1 MGARRACAARAR
13 LSMRVLLAPI
23 EVAGVGGALR
33 AGLRRRGHD
42 AELIV
47 LQPHPFGLPHDR
59 VVAGYRARAALGLR
73 APFRYDV
80 LHYQFGTTPLE
91 LLDAAWARAT
101 RRPLLLMHYWGDD
114 CRLPDVAAAHHP
126 ARARVYDAVP
136 RDLRTTRR
144 RLRLA
149 GRLCHAAL
157 VSDLELLAHVRP
169 FFRTVYVVPTPVELP
184 ASLAA
189 APPLDGDGPIVF
201 HAPSS
206 AVVKGTAEILAALE
220 ALAARRALRIRTVS
234 GVPRSEVLAE
244 AARADVVVDQLN
256 SVTPGV
262 FAIEAMALGRPV
274 VLEYD
279 PRQLAPFARD
289 TPLVAATPATL
300 GERVAEL
307 CDDAERRRAL
317 GEAGRRFAA
326 QVHGAD
332 RVAAA
337 VEHVYRH
344 ARNRPAGVF
353 QGTAEGVQPLGD
365 DLAFAPA

>member
-1 MGARRACAARAR
+1 
-13 LSMRVLLAPI
+13 MRVLLAPI
-23 EVAGVGGALR
+23 EVAGVAGALR

-42 AELIV
+42 AELVV
-47 LQPHPFGLPHDR
+47 LNAHPFGLPHDR
-59 VVAGYRARAALGLR
+59 VLTGYGARAALGLA

-80 LHYQFGTTPLE
+80 LHYQFGTTPFE

-114 CRLPDVAAAHHP
+114 CRLPEVAASRHP

-136 RDLRTTRR
+136 RDVRTTRR

-157 VSDLELLAHVRP
+157 VSDRELLAHVRP

-184 ASLAA
+184 ASLVD
-189 APPLDGDGPIVF
+189 PPSLDGEGPIVF

-206 AVVKGTAEILAALE
+206 AIVKGTAEILAALE
-220 ALAARRALRIRTVS
+220 RLAATRPLRVRTIS
-234 GVPRSEVLAE
+234 GVPRADVLAE

-256 SVTPGV
+256 SETPGV
-262 FAIEAMALGRPV
+262 FALEAMALGRPV

-279 PRQLAPFARD
+279 ARQLAPFACD
-289 TPLVAATPATL
+289 APLVAATAATL
-300 GERVAEL
+300 AERVAEL
-307 CDDAERRRAL
+307 CDDETRRREL
-317 GEAGRRFAA
+317 GEAGRRF
-326 QVHGAD
+326 VHAVHDAD

-337 VEHVYRH
+337 AEHVYAH
-344 ARNRPAGVF
+344 ARARPAGVF
-353 QGTAEGVQPLGD
+353 VATAEGVRPLD
-365 DLAFAPA
+365 DGLAFAPA

>member
-1 MGARRACAARAR
+1 VGARRAGAAGDR
-13 LSMRVLLAPI
+13 LTMRVLLAPI

-42 AELIV
+42 AELVV
-47 LQPHPFGLPHDR
+47 LHPHAFGLPHDR
-59 VVAGYRARAALGLR
+59 LLGGYANRALLGFT

-80 LHYQFGTTPLE
+80 LHYQFGTTPFE
-91 LLDAAWARAT
+91 LLDAAWARAV

-114 CRLPDVAAAHHP
+114 CRLPEVAAARHP
-126 ARARVYDAVP
+126 ARARIHDAVP
-136 RDLRTTRR
+136 RDTRLIRR

-169 FFRTVYVVPTPVELP
+169 FFRTVYLVPTPVELP
-184 ASLAA
+184 RGLPEAA
-189 APPLDGDGPIVF
+189 PLDGAGPIIF

-206 AVVKGTAEILAALE
+206 AILKGTAEILAALE
-220 ALAARRALRIRTVS
+220 QLAETRSIRIRSVS
-234 GVPRSEVLAE
+234 GVPRTEVLAE

-256 SVTPGV
+256 SMTPGV

-279 PRQLAPFARD
+279 PRELAPFARD
-289 TPLVAATPATL
+289 APLVAATAATL
-300 GERVAEL
+300 AARVAEL
-307 CDDAERRRAL
+307 CDDPQRRRRL
-317 GEAGRRFAA
+317 DEAGRRYVRK
-326 QVHGAD
+326 VHDAD
-332 RVAAA
+332 RVAIA

-344 ARNRPAGVF
+344 ARARPRGVF
-353 QGTAEGVQPLGD
+353 EATAEGIRPLD
-365 DLAFAPA
+365 DGLAFAPA

>member
-1 MGARRACAARAR
+1 VGARGAGAAGHR
-13 LSMRVLLAPI
+13 LTVRVLLAPV
-23 EVAGVGGALR
+23 EVAGVAWALR

-42 AELIV
+42 AELVV
-47 LQPHPFGLPHDR
+47 LRAHPFGLPHDR
-59 VVAGYRARAALGLR
+59 VLGGYGNRARLGLA
-73 APFRYDV
+73 APLRYDV

-91 LLDAAWARAT
+91 LLDAAWARLS
-101 RRPLLLMHYWGDD
+101 RRPLLLMHDWGDD
-114 CRLPDVAAAHHP
+114 CRLPEVSAAHHP

-136 RDLRTTRR
+136 RDVRLTRR

-157 VSDLELLAHVRP
+157 VSDLELLTHVRP

-184 ASLAA
+184 AEIPP

-220 ALAARRALRIRTVS
+220 QVGAARPLRIRTVT
-234 GVPRSEVLAE
+234 GVPRLEVLAE

-274 VLEYD
+274 VLEYE
-279 PRQLAPFARD
+279 PRHLAPFARE

-300 GERVAEL
+300 AARVAEL
-307 CDDAERRRAL
+307 CDDAERRRQL

-326 QVHGAD
+326 GVHHAD

-337 VEHVYRH
+337 VEHVYAH
-344 ARNRPAGVF
+344 ARARPAGVF
-353 QGTAEGVQPLGD
+353 EATVEGIRPLADG
-365 DLAFAPA
+365 LAFART

>member
-1 MGARRACAARAR
+1 
-13 LSMRVLLAPI
+13 MRVLLAPI
-23 EVAGVGGALR
+23 EVAGVAGALR

-42 AELIV
+42 AQLVV
-47 LQPHPFGLPHDR
+47 LAPHPFGLPHDR
-59 VVAGYRARAALGLR
+59 VVTGYRRRAVLGLM
-73 APFRYDV
+73 APFRHDV
-80 LHYQFGTTPLE
+80 LHYQFGTTPFE
-91 LLDAAWARAT
+91 LVDAGWARLT

-114 CRLPDVAAAHHP
+114 CRLPEVAAARHP
-126 ARARVYDAVP
+126 ARARIYDAVP
-136 RDLRTTRR
+136 RDVRTTRR

-184 ASLAA
+184 AAIPP
-189 APPLDGDGPIVF
+189 APPLAGEGPVVF

-206 AVVKGTAEILAALE
+206 AVVKGTAQILAALE
-220 ALAARRALRIRTVS
+220 QLAAARPLRIRTIS
-234 GVPRSEVLAE
+234 GVPRVEVLAE

-256 SVTPGV
+256 SATPGV

-279 PRQLAPFARD
+279 PRHLAPFARE

-300 GERVAEL
+300 AQRVAEL
-307 CDDAERRRAL
+307 CDDPERRRRL

-326 QVHGAD
+326 AVHDAD

-337 VEHVYRH
+337 VEHVYAH
-344 ARNRPAGVF
+344 ARARPAGVF
-353 QGTAEGVQPLGD
+353 EATAEGVRPLD
-365 DLAFAPA
+365 DGLAFART

>member
-1 MGARRACAARAR
+1 MGARRAGAARDR
-13 LSMRVLLAPI
+13 LTMRVLLAPV
-23 EVAGVGGALR
+23 EVAGVAWALR
-33 AGLRRRGHD
+33 AGLRGRGHD
-42 AELIV
+42 AELLV
-47 LQPHPFGLPHDR
+47 LQAHPFGLPHDR
-59 VVAGYRARAALGLR
+59 LLGGYGRRAAVGLT

-80 LHYQFGTTPLE
+80 LHYQFGTTPFE

-114 CRLPDVAAAHHP
+114 CRLPEISSAHHP
-126 ARARVYDAVP
+126 ARARVHDAVP
-136 RDLRTTRR
+136 RDVRLTRR

-184 ASLAA
+184 AAI
-189 APPLDGDGPIVF
+189 PEPEPLEGDGPVVF

-206 AVVKGTAEILAALE
+206 AVIKGTAEILATLE
-220 ALAARRALRIRTVS
+220 QVAAARPLRIRTVT
-234 GVPRSEVLAE
+234 GVPRTEVLAE
-244 AARADVVVDQLN
+244 AARADVIVDQLN

-300 GERVAEL
+300 AARVAEL
-307 CDDAERRRAL
+307 CDDPDRRRRL
-317 GEAGRRFAA
+317 GEAGRRFARE
-326 QVHGAD
+326 VHHAD

-344 ARNRPAGVF
+344 ARSRPAGVF
-353 QGTAEGVQPLGD
+353 EATAEGVRPLPDG
-365 DLAFAPA
+365 LAFPPA